1 MNKKRLSIGCIA
13 VVLLILVG
21 IYAKINWIGS
31 KPYKD
36 LTVSE
41 IESVETR
48 IFPPGE
54 EFVLTQKE
62 IAELIPLLN
71 ELTIYERCDEIIYGQ
86 GINIT
91 LAKTDGAEI
100 SIGLNLPRVT
110 VEGVVYNE
118 EVSEG
123 ALNLSVYM
131 NSLLRNPYE

>member
-131 NSLLRNPYE
+131 NSLLSNPYE